1 MIFIETPVF
10 TKRIKALISDDEY
23 RRLQVSLT
31 VNPKQGALIKN
42 GSGIRK
48 VRWRTGS
55 HGKRG
60 GVRVLYYYAESL
72 RQLRMLF
79 VFGKNEQDN
88 LTDEQLS
95 QLRGIV
101 ERWSQ

>member
-31 VNPKQGALIKN
+31 ENPKQGALIKN
-42 GSGIRK
+42 ASGIRK